1 MVRNAGPVAESVL
14 LLENIGTAVLVGPD
28 QLASLHRL
36 LLDAAHILGMDP
48 VPDLYVR
55 QARLNLTGYLSRM
68 LACSTG

>member
-1 MVRNAGPVAESVL
+1 MHVSGPVAESVL

-28 QLASLHRL
+28 QLASLHKL

-55 QARLNLTGYLSRM
+55 QASLCPGWHLQPLFDRG
-68 LACSTG
+68 